1 MRSRF
6 GRQNIELRKGE
17 AGYALMWVL
26 VVIILAG
33 IILVPLLL
41 LMTAALH
48 SSAHHEERM
57 LRFYAAD
64 AGIEDAAYKIQND
77 DDSLPQNAGD
87 SWPYTLDEDVN
98 DYQVDV
104 TIENLW
110 ILTGLETEEH
120 GTTPHQELV
129 TVGEITEFDEE
140 EGTGTLWI
148 ELTYDGSLGELKV
161 DRVGAWLPVG
171 FSYVQDSSGG
181 ITTHADIPDNP
192 DQSPFRGGTALVWDF
207 DTKIKFEDL
216 PPPGGGT
223 PGYEFPVK
231 RILYFKFTPAA
242 DPTGA
247 FSWLRTN
254 RHDIYLSWDLASG
267 TYKVTATAQDPDTG
281 KDTTIESYI
290 ARAKL
295 HERISEIYGDYRA
308 VGNSL
313 MYDSNDDTY
322 RDTLLDESSATITK
336 RSPQVEDLDIPK
348 DAIVEAA
355 YLYWAAWWQQEAADT
370 EITLQVDSGSVM
382 DITASRWSIR
392 EHPFLPHESVP
403 EGEAWYAYACFADV
417 TDQVSEIS
425 TDGDATY
432 TITVGDVSGDV
443 DAPYPDGVV
452 RPVPWSYA
460 GWSLI
465 IIYSSAEEQAHQLYL
480 YDEFGHAHD
489 STLHYVMEGFLA
501 PADAEGYV
509 SYFVGEGDEHLVNDY
524 VQFKGESDTE
534 WHYLYDDEVNPQ
546 FNVMNSISSGLGG
559 VFIDGVDIETFKV
572 AGTAPGDPQYLSEGD
587 TSAELKITTH
597 GDGWDLVYVI
607 LSFSTVPGTESG
619 LFPVGIVTYTY
630 ESY

>member
-1 MRSRF
+1 MKSRLDRRK
-6 GRQNIELRKGE
+6 GKLRKDEG
-17 AGYALMWVL
+17 GYALIWVL
-26 VVIILAG
+26 VVLIMAG

-41 LMTAALH
+41 LMTAGLT
-48 SSAHHEERM
+48 SSHHHEERM
-57 LRFYAAD
+57 VRFYSAD

-77 DDSLPQNAGD
+77 DGNLPQNAGD
-87 SWPYTLDEDVN
+87 TYPYQILDVN
-98 DYQVDV
+98 GYQVDV

-110 ILTGLETEEH
+110 ILTGLEDKAG
-120 GTTPHQELV
+120 GTMPHADLV
-129 TVGEITEFDEE
+129 VVGSITE
-140 EGTGTLWI
+140 EGTYHV
-148 ELTYDGSLGELKV
+148 EFSYDGKGELKIN
-161 DRVGAWLPVG
+161 RMGAWLPAG
-171 FSYVQDSSGG
+171 YSYIDGSSSGV
-181 ITTHADIPDNP
+181 TTHPKIPDDP
-192 DQSPFRGGTALVWDF
+192 TTMPFRGGTALIWDF
-207 DTKIKFEDL
+207 TAPQGIEFDAL
-216 PPPGGGT
+216 PPPGGGE
-223 PGYEFPVK
+223 PGSSEFPIRRV
-231 RILYFKFTPAA
+231 LSFQYTPSSEE
-242 DPTGA
+242 PKGI
-247 FSWLRTN
+247 FSWIRIK
-254 RHDIYLSWDLASG
+254 RMDIFLSWDVASG
-267 TYKVTATAQDPDTG
+267 TYKITSTAG
-281 KDTTIESYI
+281 ETTIEAYLS
-290 ARAKL
+290 RAKTSD
-295 HERISEIYGDYRA
+295 RISEIYGDYRA

-313 MYDSNDDTY
+313 MYDSDDDTY
-322 RDTLLDESSATITK
+322 RDTLLDESSAIITK
-336 RSPQVEDLDIPK
+336 RSPQVEDLDIPE
-348 DAIVEAA
+348 DAHVEAA

-370 EITLQVDSGSVM
+370 EITLQVDSGPVM
-382 DITASRWSIR
+382 DIIASRWSIR
-392 EHPFLPHESVP
+392 EHPFLPHDDVP

-509 SYFVGEGDEHLVNDY
+509 SYFVGEGDEHLPNDY

-534 WHYLYDDEVNPQ
+534 WHYLYDEVNPQ

-572 AGTAPGDPQYLSEGD
+572 AGTGPGDPQYLSEGD

-597 GDGWDLVYVI
+597 SDGWDLVYVI
-607 LSFSTVPGTESG
+607 LSFRTVPGTETG
-619 LFPVGIVTYTY
+619 LFPVSIMTYTY